1 MKNVTLLC
9 CLFMAAALA
18 FTSCSPQDEAL
29 IQNGDLIEE
38 HATYENF
45 VKVNKTPELHTNSFD
60 KEPLV
65 KESAAKNNICDVCN
79 PHISDFAVYNL
90 GGNDRGFGISGGR
103 NHPCSYELFWGTGAG
118 SGYTV
123 NWANGPFAHMTFN
136 GPGTYQVW
144 VNLRS
149 GTGNTAC
156 IVAQYVTVTI
166 P

>member
-1 MKNVTLLC
+1 MKIT
-9 CLFMAAALA
+9 
-18 FTSCSPQDEAL
+18 FTSYSPQGAL

-38 HATYENF
+38 HATDEDF
-45 VKVNKTPELHTNSFD
+45 VKMDKTPELHTVNFD

-65 KESAAKNNICDVCN
+65 KESAAKNNICNICN
-79 PHISDFAVYNL
+79 PYISNFSVYNL
-90 GGNDRGFGISGGR
+90 GGNDRGGLVVDVTTLVAMNFSG
-103 NHPCSYELFWGTGAG
+103 EQALV

-123 NWANGPFAHMTFN
+123 NSTNGPFAHMTFN

-149 GTGNTAC
+149 GTGDAAC
-156 IVAQYVTVTI
+156 IVPDYITVTI